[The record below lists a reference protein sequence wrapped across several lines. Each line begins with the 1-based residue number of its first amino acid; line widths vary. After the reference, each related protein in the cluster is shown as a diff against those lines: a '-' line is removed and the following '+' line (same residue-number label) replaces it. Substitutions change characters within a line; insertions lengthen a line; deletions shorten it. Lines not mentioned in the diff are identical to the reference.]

1 MHLPIRGKYTKK
13 HGRVVAKFDHY
24 CYMLGNSVGELNH
37 GLFYRFLFVQV
48 SGRSAT
54 GSPHARMG
62 LTPTSHGCATAGDV
76 DLAGQVAAQRGIP
89 RLGPPRGLDRG

>member
-24 CYMLGNSVGELNH
+24 CYMLGNSVGEMNH

-48 SGRSAT
+48 SERLARRDRLHPRIGTNPHVARVPCGR
-54 GSPHARMG
+54 
-62 LTPTSHGCATAGDV
+62 
-76 DLAGQVAAQRGIP
+76 
-89 RLGPPRGLDRG
+89 